1 MDFLAVSQSTRT
13 SQQVGQAWDF
23 EVDMPHCSRV
33 ATRRHVMQQEAMLDV
48 CSASSVLDRLC
59 RMTATADPVEI
70 PVVRNGA
77 AQTDS

>member
-1 MDFLAVSQSTRT
+1 
-13 SQQVGQAWDF
+13 
-23 EVDMPHCSRV
+23 MPHCSCV
-33 ATRRHVMQQEAMLDV
+33 ATSRHVMQQEAMLDV